1 MKKILLFASFALLAM
16 LNARADDIKVV
27 PGETFTLEINLDNA
41 NDVCAWQ
48 ATVALPEG
56 IELVKANDSY
66 AVSLS
71 PRHGNSYSLIVRPVA
86 KESNQY
92 LLVAFSPS
100 LKALEGHSGSVA
112 TLTLRASKEYKG
124 SSVLNVIG
132 QTQGNKRGEGTTTA
146 DKAHVIIADATGID
160 TVNASYLQNREVY
173 TLSGQ
178 RVSKLSKGVYVVD
191 GKKVFVK

>member
-1 MKKILLFASFALLAM
+1 MKKLLFLAGFALFSM

-41 NDVCAWQ
+41 NEVCAWQ

-56 IELVKANDSY
+56 IELVENGTK
-66 AVSLS
+66 LS
-71 PRHGNSYSLIVRPVA
+71 SRHGDSYSLIVRPLA
-86 KESNQY
+86 KETNQY

-100 LKALEGHSGSVA
+100 LKALEGHSGTVV
-112 TLTLRASKEYKG
+112 TLTLRASKDYKG
-124 SSVLNVIG
+124 SAVLNVVN
-132 QTQGNKRGEGTTTA
+132 QTQASKTGEGTTTA
-146 DKAHVIIADATGID
+146 DKSHVIIADATGID

-173 TLSGQ
+173 NLNGQ

-191 GKKVFVK
+191 GKKMFVK

>member
-1 MKKILLFASFALLAM
+1 MKKVFLFAAFALLAM

-48 ATVALPEG
+48 ATVTLPEG
-56 IELVKANDSY
+56 IELVKTGEEY
-66 AVSLS
+66 AVALS
-71 PRHGNSYSLIVRPVA
+71 PRHGGNYSLIVRPVA

-100 LKALEGHSGSVA
+100 LKALEGHNGTVA
-112 TLTLRASKEYKG
+112 TLTLRASKDYKG
-124 SSVLNVIG
+124 SSVLNVVG
-132 QTQGNKRGEGTTTA
+132 QTQASKSGEGTKTA

-173 TLSGQ
+173 NLNGQ
-178 RVSKLSKGVYVVD
+178 RVAKLSKGVYVVD